1 MSVSAADSVWELV
14 AQVSDFE
21 GSDRVSIIVDDTPAL
36 LIRQAGTYYAI
47 EDVCSHDGQPLT
59 DGEIVSGS
67 IECPRHGARFEIAS
81 GRVLCMPAT
90 ESIRVFEVSLRES
103 SLYARPV
110 AAGVVP
116 EPPAVTSTEDASASA
131 TDSSAASGLPQVQTS
146 CSSSPEQAAECEHH
160 GETTTGSV
168 AESTAA
174 PAAEESRSANL
185 AAGNPFLQPPG
196 EGAMLDAL
204 KQVIDP
210 ELFVNIVDLGLVYDI
225 TLTGHDAVV
234 TMTLTSPSCPAGP
247 QLVSQAR
254 SALEKMPG
262 VHSAEIKLTMS
273 PPWTPEMMTEDARD
287 QLGIF

>member
-1 MSVSAADSVWELV
+1 MSVSTADSVWELV
-14 AQVSDFE
+14 AQVSDFN
-21 GSDRVSIIVDDTPAL
+21 GSDRVSVIVDDTPAL
-36 LIRQAGTYYAI
+36 LIEQAGSYYVI

-59 DGEIVSGS
+59 EGEIVEGS
-67 IECPRHGARFEIAS
+67 IECPRHGARFEIAT

-90 ESIRVFEVSLRES
+90 DGIRVFEVSVRDNGI
-103 SLYARPV
+103 YARPI
-110 AAGVVP
+110 AEGMVP
-116 EPPAVTSTEDASASA
+116 TPPVTKTANSVSAVPPADPPSRAVAEPETGAETAADNSTEAAAA
-131 TDSSAASGLPQVQTS
+131 TADSSEQPAS
-146 CSSSPEQAAECEHH
+146 
-160 GETTTGSV
+160 
-168 AESTAA
+168 
-174 PAAEESRSANL
+174 L
-185 AAGNPFLQPPG
+185 AAGNPFLQPPS

-225 TLTGHDAVV
+225 TLTNHDAVV
-234 TMTLTSPSCPAGP
+234 TMTLTSPACPAGP

-287 QLGIF
+287 QLGMF